1 VIVGCSSCPILG
13 PTSVA
18 SADPGSKPRRLEL
31 PNGFVISNE
40 LQVLDYRI
48 GIVIVFYIYK

>member
-31 PNGFVISNE
+31 PNDFEISNE
-40 LQVLDYRI
+40 LQILDYR
-48 GIVIVFYIYK
+48 